1 MADLYE
7 KISHEISAA
16 KKFAPETI
24 EIPKYILNNLKYAP
38 YSWQT
43 NALECL
49 IYYENEKSGLKKN
62 PSHLMFNMATGSGK
76 TFLMGALILYYYKK
90 GYRNFISVGGD
101 GILLTKQRIILL
113 IKIINNILFKD
124 KIIID
129 DKVVNIRKVEKFS
142 NISNNIEIKFTTIQK
157 LYNDIHRVKEN
168 KVTLEELNSKNIVML
183 ADEAHHLN
191 TATSN
196 DFNEQLDMNLKELKE
211 TIQ

>member
-90 GYRNFISVGGD
+90 GYRNFIFFVHRSNIVNKTENNFID
-101 GILLTKQRIILL
+101 KNHTKY
-113 IKIINNILFKD
+113 LFKD

-129 DKVVNIRKVEKFS
+129 ECVLI
-142 NISNNIEIKFTTIQK
+142 IK
-157 LYNDIHRVKEN
+157 
-168 KVTLEELNSKNIVML
+168 
-183 ADEAHHLN
+183 
-191 TATSN
+191 
-196 DFNEQLDMNLKELKE
+196 
-211 TIQ
+211 

>member
-62 PSHLMFNMATGSGK
+62 PSHLMFFQPVAIVTKPQSG
-76 TFLMGALILYYYKK
+76 
-90 GYRNFISVGGD
+90 
-101 GILLTKQRIILL
+101 
-113 IKIINNILFKD
+113 
-124 KIIID
+124 
-129 DKVVNIRKVEKFS
+129 RKR
-142 NISNNIEIKFTTIQK
+142 
-157 LYNDIHRVKEN
+157 RVK
-168 KVTLEELNSKNIVML
+168 
-183 ADEAHHLN
+183 
-191 TATSN
+191 SN
-196 DFNEQLDMNLKELKE
+196 LLFSSVY
-211 TIQ
+211 